1 MQSGMEKG
9 QRMIEERPR
18 PAYVPTEILAQPVGG
33 WLYLI
38 AVLALAGVVLLI
50 PVFSIWTSFADPV
63 WTGWTVC
70 IGGLITLIGA
80 QAGK

>member
-1 MQSGMEKG
+1 
-9 QRMIEERPR
+9 MIEERPK
-18 PAYVPTEILAQPVGG
+18 PAYVPTEILTQPVGG

-38 AVLALAGVVLLI
+38 AVLALAGVVLGVPI
-50 PVFSIWTSFADPV
+50 FSIWATFADQV
-63 WTGWTVC
+63 WTGWSIC